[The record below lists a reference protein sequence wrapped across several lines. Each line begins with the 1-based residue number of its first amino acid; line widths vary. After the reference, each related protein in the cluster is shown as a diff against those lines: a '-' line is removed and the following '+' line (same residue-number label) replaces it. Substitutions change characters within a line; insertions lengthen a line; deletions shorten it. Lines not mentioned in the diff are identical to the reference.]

1 MHARATRKR
10 RLSLTRSLIVRRSS
24 LRRHP
29 ACSYYYSCC
38 CCRCCLPCCPFLLPP
53 LQLGNL
59 CLLIV
64 RPRLLTC
71 TYILPAYI
79 LALRH
84 LSALYSYIHSL
95 RSRLFHASHLTPKPL
110 CLSLSLPSVS
120 LPPSL
125 PPSPLSFWGVFASRI
140 PSGSAPA
147 FSSGSCNNQ
156 LPRASAAVRAAA
168 CLPAH
173 SISPTARP
181 RPYNPTRQGLTTSLI
196 GVHSRASLHTSPR
209 HSHATAL
216 PPLRVPDDNLYRALQ

>member
-125 PPSPLSFWGVFASRI
+125 PPSPLSFGGYSQV
-140 PSGSAPA
+140 GSHRALLQLFLQAPA
-147 FSSGSCNNQ
+147 TTNSHEL
-156 LPRASAAVRAAA
+156 LPPSEPLPACLRTRYPRLPALAHTTQPVRA
-168 CLPAH
+168 
-173 SISPTARP
+173 
-181 RPYNPTRQGLTTSLI
+181 
-196 GVHSRASLHTSPR
+196 
-209 HSHATAL
+209 
-216 PPLRVPDDNLYRALQ
+216 